1 MKNNSTAKSGSVSN
15 CQCHLMINK
24 MRKNMLA
31 RNERNV
37 ALEKTCRM
45 LETHLNAAHNEV
57 AELKALIAR
66 MNHEH
71 ELRDRIVLGERP

>member
-1 MKNNSTAKSGSVSN
+1 MTNNCIRNESSSDCK
-15 CQCHLMINK
+15 CHVLINK

-31 RNERNV
+31 RDERNV

-57 AELKALIAR
+57 AELKELIAR

-71 ELRDRIVLGERP
+71 ELRDRIILGERP